1 MVGGN
6 LVIWKSKKQKVVALS
21 SVEEEFRGF
30 AKGITEIIWVKK
42 LLSELNFP
50 RKKTCK
56 LFYDKKA
63 AISISRNSLQHD
75 RTMHVE
81 IDIHFIKEKLEK
93 KIINLP
99 FVRSKDKLAD
109 ILTKVVASEAFNAT
123 LCVYAS

>member
-56 LFYDKKA
+56 LFYDKKQP
-63 AISISRNSLQHD
+63 LVYLG
-75 RTMHVE
+75 T
-81 IDIHFIKEKLEK
+81 HFNMIAQCMLK
-93 KIINLP
+93 
-99 FVRSKDKLAD
+99 S
-109 ILTKVVASEAFNAT
+109 TYTS
-123 LCVYAS
+123 